1 MSQIDQTHDLPA
13 RGARLSAHA
22 KQLGFIQEYLV
33 DLNGKDAAIRAGYS
47 PRSAHVTASR
57 ILADPRVRSTIAA
70 SIEERFGVTKE
81 SIIEELAAIAFASLG
96 DHFSWDAEGRIRSK
110 PSRSLTQAQKRA
122 VASIRQVRSKTG
134 AITQVSLPD
143 KLRALELLAR
153 LSGAMGDTG
162 TKGTRR
168 HG

>member
-22 KQLGFIQEYLV
+22 RQLGFVQEYLV

-57 ILADPRVRSTIAA
+57 ILADPRVRSTIA
-70 SIEERFGVTKE
+70 STIEERFGVTKE
-81 SIIEELAAIAFASLG
+81 SIIEELAAIGFASLG
-96 DHFSWDAEGRIRSK
+96 DHFSWDEEGRIRSK

-122 VASIRQVRSKTG
+122 VASIRQRRAGNG
-134 AITQVSLPD
+134 AIVEVRLPD
-143 KLRALELLAR
+143 KLKALELLSKV
-153 LSGAMGDTG
+153 LGLVE
-162 TKGTRR
+162 
-168 HG
+168 